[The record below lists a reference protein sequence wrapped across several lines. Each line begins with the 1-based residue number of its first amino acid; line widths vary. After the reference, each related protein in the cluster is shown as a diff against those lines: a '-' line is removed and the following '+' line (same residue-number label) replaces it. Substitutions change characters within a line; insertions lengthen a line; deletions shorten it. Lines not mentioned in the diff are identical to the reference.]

1 MERRPHMYRI
11 LLADDEGIM
20 LESLKSLIEK
30 NFGNECEIECAKS
43 GRTVVEVAERFR
55 PDIAFMDLQMP
66 GINGIQAMREI
77 RTHNDFTIFIVITAY
92 DKFVFAKEAINLGVL
107 EYLTKPVNYKLIID
121 VLMRAMRIVDSN
133 RHKRSDDLRIR
144 EKMEAVLPIIE
155 NGFVY
160 SLIFEDDYDGDAHNY
175 KDLLGIQEEYAQM
188 MIIEWGDEV
197 VEGRLTNP
205 VGAGVRAHAYYHDFR
220 DIVKEYF
227 PCVPGAM
234 MSNKLAVCIPCSKVQ
249 MDYKDRTAMIEK
261 SRSLIRKLR
270 TRVDLRFRI
279 GIGSEKPLNRIS
291 ESYKEAIK
299 ALRYGDQTIMHIED
313 LSLGCKYEENYP
325 INIERA
331 LFDHI
336 DKGEL
341 AGAKDEAR
349 YFFDWMV
356 DNYPDCEMD
365 IKLKVI
371 EFVLQAEKRAFSG
384 GGMKY
389 FFRYRSEYLEQVLGM
404 KDYSNLKVWFLEK
417 ITDACHNINPDK
429 KDQSGSIIDKAKVYI
444 DSHFSKDL
452 SLEEVSQSVDIS
464 PYYFSKLFKD
474 KTGEN
479 FIEYLTTVRIDF
491 AKRLLQNR
499 KLSVKEVCIESGYSD
514 PNYFS
519 RIFKKYEGV
528 TPSEYREKLQ

>member
-1 MERRPHMYRI
+1 MYRI

-20 LESLKSLIEK
+20 LESLQSLIEK
-30 NFGNECEIECAKS
+30 NFGDECEIECAKS
-43 GRTVVEVAERFR
+43 GRTVIEIAERFR

-77 RTHNDFTIFIVITAY
+77 RSHNDFTIFIVITAY

-121 VLMRAMRIVDSN
+121 VLLRAMRIVDDN
-133 RHKRSDDLRIR
+133 RLKRSDDLRIR

-160 SLIFEDDYDGDAHNY
+160 SLIFQDDFDGDTNNY

-188 MIIEWGDEV
+188 MIVEWGDEV
-197 VEGRLTNP
+197 ENGHLTNP
-205 VGAGVRAHAYYHDFR
+205 VGAGVRAHPHYREFR
-220 DIVKEYF
+220 EILKEYYT
-227 PCVPGAM
+227 CVPGAM
-234 MSNKLAVCIPCSKVQ
+234 MSNKMAVYIPCAKVP
-249 MDYKDRTAMIEK
+249 MDYKDRSAMIEK

-279 GIGSEKPLNRIS
+279 GIGSEKPLHRIS

-313 LSLGCKYEENYP
+313 LSLTCQYEESYP
-325 INIERA
+325 IEIERA

-336 DKGEL
+336 EKGDA
-341 AGAKDEAR
+341 AGTKDEASV
-349 YFFDWMV
+349 FFEWMIE
-356 DNYPDCEMD
+356 NYPDCEMD

-371 EFVLQAEKRAFSG
+371 EFVLQAEKKAFAG

-389 FFRYRSEYLEQVLGM
+389 FFRYRSEYLNQILGM
-404 KDYSNLKVWFLEK
+404 KDMLALKTWFIGK
-417 ITDACHNINPDK
+417 MVDACHNISPEK
-429 KDQSGSIIDKAKVYI
+429 KDQTSSIIEKAKEYI
-444 DSHFSKDL
+444 NSHYSKEL
-452 SLEEVSQSVDIS
+452 SLEEVSQSIDIS

-479 FIEYLTTVRIDF
+479 FIEYLTAVRIES
-491 AKRLLQNR
+491 AKRLLQDR
-499 KLSVKEVCIESGYSD
+499 KRSVKEICIESGYSD